1 MTHPGI
7 LKINELFNSKLSK
20 EISNIRSSV
29 DYQAN
34 FGNAKLF
41 KAIKEELTK
50 VGYNDI
56 SGQLDTLFCIID
68 SIKSRFIQVQDIQN
82 PEVRTIFS
90 AFRKLISFG
99 KISFDDRVRRDLLMC
114 IYLDKEHVNFKTN
127 FLKLEHHKEIFNE
140 FISILANKGL
150 IIIDKILY
158 KIDSADLFQQVYNNA
173 KSVITNMNSRGMS
186 TFAIACYFWIKNR
199 DFLPKPFL
207 QNWSN
212 LNFMK
217 AVISTIA
224 FETSANEEIK
234 EKILE
239 ADKRFTFWT
248 VLSEQ
253 SLMTGKVENVDK
265 NRKELNQIINQVL
278 NAEGE
283 EFIRE
288 YLRKVK
294 LIQASTAIAGEINNP
309 KKWLSNFYKELEQAI
324 RNELREKTTEVPT
337 KELIIEAIK
346 YQFMISRIIG
356 IDFSSKRKDHLVLDK
371 NTKQRVFEL

>member
-50 VGYNDI
+50 VGYTDI

-82 PEVRTIFS
+82 SEVRNVFG

-140 FISILANKGL
+140 FISILASKGL

-224 FETSANEEIK
+224 FETSASEEIK

-239 ADKRFTFWT
+239 VDKQFTFWT

-288 YLRKVK
+288 YLRKIK

-309 KKWLSNFYKELEQAI
+309 KKWLSNFYKELEQVI
-324 RNELREKTTEVPT
+324 RNELREKTTEVPA

-371 NTKQRVFEL
+371 NTKQRVF